1 MNSISIGLF
10 IYLFVVLF
18 VGNKVGIFAVLGII
32 SGLIWGL
39 GYIGQP
45 HLLIRYMAI
54 NKSSQL
60 KMENGK
66 GKAELNITS
75 N

>member
-10 IYLFVVLF
+10 IYLFIVLF
-18 VGNKVGIFAVLGII
+18 VGYKVGIFAVLGII
-32 SGLIWGL
+32 SGLSWEL
-39 GYIGQP
+39 GYTGQP

-60 KMENGK
+60 KTENGK
-66 GKAELNITS
+66 RS
-75 N
+75 